1 MMKAHDIYSVGNEA
15 NGRLPKYWNFEF
27 PSDGADDSAADG
39 SSDIEIDQPCHG
51 ADVWS
56 STLMILEKMSREQ
69 ACEDAVE
76 TPEPAPESGHAK
88 KGKRR
93 AARKKKP
100 PVCTEATAIRLV
112 ERVSDSCVLISWCDP
127 TSCHYGEQTWI
138 LRTARSSGT
147 CALSGM
153 CIRRGDEVF
162 RPAQRSR
169 FLPANASAMILAESM
184 RAVF

>member
-1 MMKAHDIYSVGNEA
+1 MKAHDICSVGNEA
-15 NGRLPKYWNFEF
+15 NGRLPKYWSFEF
-27 PSDGADDSAADG
+27 LPDGVDDSAADD
-39 SSDIEIDQPCHG
+39 SADIEMDQPGHG
-51 ADVWS
+51 TDVVWS
-56 STLMILEKMSREQ
+56 STLMILEKLSREPEC
-69 ACEDAVE
+69 ADAVE
-76 TPEPAPESGHAK
+76 TPEPMPESSPK
-88 KGKRR
+88 KRGKRR

-162 RPAQRSR
+162 RPAQRTR
-169 FLPANASAMILAESM
+169 FLPANASAMILAETM
-184 RAVF
+184 RAVI